1 MDRFEA
7 RVERAHTLL
16 AEAAALLLRH
26 GEEEESSTSRS
37 SQGEGA
43 SDGDERSSLQAALDA
58 FETALV
64 LAPHLRPVAVS

>member
-26 GEEEESSTSRS
+26 GEEESSTSRS